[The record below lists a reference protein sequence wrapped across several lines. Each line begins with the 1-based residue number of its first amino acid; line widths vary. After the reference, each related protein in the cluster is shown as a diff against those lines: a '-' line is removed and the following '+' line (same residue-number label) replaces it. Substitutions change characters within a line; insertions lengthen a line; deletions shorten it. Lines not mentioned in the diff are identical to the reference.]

1 MYKIF
6 EIVCLG
12 AIGLL
17 YGGVLTV
24 SYLMSMIYLLITEII
39 GTKKFMR
46 KFKKL
51 NRFIFDEFKDTLK
64 AFKSIFELV

>member
-24 SYLMSMIYLLITEII
+24 SYLMSMMYLLITEII

-64 AFKSIFELV
+64 EFKSIFELV

>member
-64 AFKSIFELV
+64 EFKSIFELV